1 MGGEE
6 GGAEVAQVCD
16 KGWQKRRE
24 DMAEA
29 KGADTEDA
37 QSRRW
42 IDEVGSREDEI
53 SREAKRKK
61 RRGTGQH
68 SRRRTRG
75 RRTEDGGRITSAEVK
90 KK

>member
-1 MGGEE
+1 MRK
-6 GGAEVAQVCD
+6 
-16 KGWQKRRE
+16 KGSQNRRE

-29 KGADTEDA
+29 MGADTEDTK
-37 QSRRW
+37 SRRW
-42 IDEVGSREDEI
+42 IDEVGTREDGI

-61 RRGTGQH
+61 RRGTEQN

-75 RRTEDGGRITSAEVK
+75 RRREDGGRIASAEVK